1 MKETSTQRQPT
12 MLLVFKL
19 NFQVHCKSVL
29 KNVNKIVAL
38 LRKPQNIPP
47 RLALVT
53 IYICFVRNYVNDG
66 DIIYDQALAVH
77 FTRKLNAYNINQF

>member
-1 MKETSTQRQPT
+1 

-29 KNVNKIVAL
+29 KNVKKNSCATAQL

-53 IYICFVRNYVNDG
+53 IYICFVRHYVNDG